1 MKPSAD
7 GSYSDE
13 ILIGDQNRPIV
24 QYKVDPGSTLVLKG
38 DVTLERC
45 VVRRSMYCTPTL
57 GGVIVLMTMPQRP
70 PQDVFHCHL
79 HERR

>member
-45 VVRRSMYCTPTL
+45 VVCRPSNYYSTPT
-57 GGVIVLMTMPQRP
+57 VQV
-70 PQDVFHCHL
+70 
-79 HERR
+79 